1 MINNGIK
8 YSHGLQAQG
17 NRGAF
22 LCELKT
28 KKSLTAGPISLSQGF
43 TLFGITSCLLHE
55 YAFCPYQVETKR
67 QYRGVAVVW
76 YFSPQWLWNFEFL
89 ICDISW
95 SAFVAWPSVLTGS
108 WLQAARPWQQMSVF
122 FLFIWNREC
131 RYRTL
136 MLSGFTC
143 VFSEVPPHSYTTQKL
158 PFKYK
163 SSRTLFLCNKIPLT
177 YDRHLGPNH
186 KGCRWI
192 ILHPGMVMVNCV
204 STFIRGKKVST
215 YIWLITL
222 CLVIGSHRA
231 CECWMYTNPPLLS
244 VST

>member
-8 YSHGLQAQG
+8 YSHGLQARG

-22 LCELKT
+22 LCGLKT

-95 SAFVAWPSVLTGS
+95 SAFVAEASVLTSS
-108 WLQAARPWQQMSVF
+108 WPQAAWLWCQMSV
-122 FLFIWNREC
+122 C
-131 RYRTL
+131 KTL
-136 MLSGFTC
+136 NASVDNCGMMFSVFQMGLSGWR
-143 VFSEVPPHSYTTQKL
+143 HIKNKHQK
-158 PFKYK
+158 
-163 SSRTLFLCNKIPLT
+163 
-177 YDRHLGPNH
+177 
-186 KGCRWI
+186 
-192 ILHPGMVMVNCV
+192 
-204 STFIRGKKVST
+204 
-215 YIWLITL
+215 
-222 CLVIGSHRA
+222 
-231 CECWMYTNPPLLS
+231 
-244 VST
+244 